1 MMKKTIFVG
10 ALASL
15 ILFSSNL
22 YAEDSARKTKGNGAT
37 SLSLFYDL
45 GADRQLFTTTIEGF
59 YTDPWGSTFFF
70 VDHDYPMNFSPAYAN
85 TTKTEKALGGTY
97 WEIARALNFW
107 HNSPVKDLSA
117 HIEYNGGAYRQYAIR
132 HAFLVG
138 VEYLLHN
145 KDYSNTFT
153 FQLLYKNTIYPAGVW
168 STNKGY
174 EKHHQSLVPLQ
185 FTFVWGMNNIGGVKG
200 LNFSGFID
208 VWGEDHY
215 VFKAEDWAHAADHN
229 TTPRLAYVTAITE
242 PQLWYAFG
250 QHFGCDNLNI
260 GTEVEISWDFGA
272 TAGFRIRPCLGLKWV
287 F

>member
-45 GADRQLFTTTIEGF
+45 GADRQIFTTTIEGF

-85 TTKTEKALGGTY
+85 TTKKEKALGGTY
-97 WEIARALNFW
+97 WEIARSLNFW

-117 HIEYNGGAYRQYAIR
+117 HIEYNGGAYREYDIR

-215 VFKAEDWAHAADHN
+215 VYKAEDWAHGPDY
-229 TTPRLAYVTAITE
+229 TTKPRLAYVTAITE